1 MQSDRNSLIKILP
14 TSPPPPLPAHDKI
27 AHKRSS
33 LRRLH
38 LNFYLQHTDDLKIAC
53 KPKYYPETGLKTPC
67 HSCLKELGQDLK
79 INLHDFRST

>member
-14 TSPPPPLPAHDKI
+14 TQLTPPAHDKI

-38 LNFYLQHTDDLKIAC
+38 LNFYLQHTDDLKITC

-79 INLHDFRST
+79 INQHDFRST